1 MISNPEGI
9 LFPMLNG
16 FKIGSKTKVGNAS
29 YYKAPTGRSRLAEMM
44 TGDYELPKGL
54 AFHFFR
60 SWIAT
65 QWSKYEIYNEFMI
78 ARYLGHT
85 DMNTTKDSYIHV
97 NDGTIENISV
107 SDFKENLLF

>member
-1 MISNPEGI
+1 MFGEY
-9 LFPMLNG
+9 
-16 FKIGSKTKVGNAS
+16 A
-29 YYKAPTGRSRLAEMM
+29 
-44 TGDYELPKGL
+44 LPKGL

-65 QWSKYEIYNEFMI
+65 QWAKYEIHTEFNI

-97 NDGTIENISV
+97 NDGAIEKINID
-107 SDFKENLLF
+107 DFKDNLLF